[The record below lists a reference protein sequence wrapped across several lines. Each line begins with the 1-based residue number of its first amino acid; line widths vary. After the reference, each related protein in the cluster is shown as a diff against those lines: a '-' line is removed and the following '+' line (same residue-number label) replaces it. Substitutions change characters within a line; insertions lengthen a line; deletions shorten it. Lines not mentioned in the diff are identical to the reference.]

1 MPSPMRKWILL
12 YALFIS
18 SFSFAQPS
26 ITSFSP
32 EAGNVGSSVIIK
44 GKNFSPSPSQN
55 IVYFG
60 AVKAKVTAAT
70 DSTLSATVPAG
81 ATYQPISVTNQQLT
95 GYANQPFKVTFTHG
109 SASFRSRSFIN
120 QLEIKTAGYS
130 LSTAIADINGDGKS
144 EIIAAFYDTQEI
156 LIFLNKSNEDSISFE
171 SGISF
176 SAGTAPKIIKTV
188 DLDGDGLL
196 DILVGDDKDKNLII
210 YKNTSSGGSMSF
222 APRQNFTLDN
232 ATLSLCVVDGNKD
245 GRPDLALI
253 SGTGNLTI
261 YKNIS
266 INGTIQF
273 SKESVIF
280 PPAGG
285 FLSDIGA
292 VDINSDGLQDLAVLN
307 RVSNN
312 LTIWKNTSIN
322 NTISFT
328 TETIIPFL
336 SKPRSLAIGDVT
348 GDKLPDFIIS
358 ETDNN
363 SVFVLRNKSTNGNI
377 LIENKIYTYTT
388 SQFPELVIVNDLDG
402 DGKTDIASSN
412 WNAGSFSILKNLQSI
427 NDTVLYA
434 PRVDYLVPNPTN
446 DGIRNINSGDL
457 DGDGFPEIISTSYGN
472 KLGIF
477 RNALLQPL
485 INSVTP
491 ATASAGAPV
500 TIKGKNFI
508 ANTEV
513 TINGKKLLNPVIQ
526 NDSLLTGI
534 IPNSYSGFCVVKNKY
549 GEDSAAF
556 NYLIPIIDSIVPKI
570 GIPGSAVTIY
580 GANFDSTAAK
590 TIFFGAVPVTI
601 QQSTSKKIIV
611 TAPAAATYENI
622 TLTEKGNTIY
632 SNTPFISIST
642 DTATNAVLL
651 FQKNGTFIT
660 GGAQASDV
668 KSKDL
673 NGDGKPDLVVNNK
686 STGGFTIFKN
696 TSKQDSISFAKMPEL
711 VTAKNT
717 LFTFGD
723 LDGDGKPDLI
733 TINDETIQSLIAFR
747 NISSGDSIAFG
758 PKITF
763 GRLDE
768 TYPVNLWDIFV
779 QDLDGDGRPD
789 IIVENN
795 GVTKLSYFLNT
806 TEFNTG
812 NITMTKRAD
821 FETGSSPF
829 AVRGLIISDINN
841 DKKADLLIGNDDN
854 SISILRNTS
863 SISKVSFASRT
874 VIRTKTRNNK
884 LALGDIDNDGA
895 PDLVASFWNDSTL
908 VILKNKSSGDSIIF
922 SNPTEITASNIS
934 LQMYLADMNG
944 DGKIDIISTLQDTQ
958 GGRIGIFRN
967 SSIPGKISFISPATY
982 LIDSTIT
989 VQNIFP
995 VDLNTD
1001 AKQEI
1006 IITNS
1011 ASGMIVLKNLT
1022 NPSSIT
1028 SFTPKDAGKGA
1039 SVIIK
1044 GKRLSY
1050 VTQVNFG
1057 GIPANSFKLESDT
1070 IISAVVGNGNSGY
1083 LSIAT
1088 QYSKDSLPGFIYGLP
1103 IIKLLPAD
1111 TSFIFGVPKGK
1122 FAKVQSYG
1130 LSAKYLQGNLSITA
1144 PTNFQLAK
1152 SPDSSFTTSIS
1163 LPTQNGNIDSMR
1175 IYVRFKADTAALFTG
1190 QILHTSTA
1198 ATTRAI
1204 TVTGN
1209 SKCDSLLLLPP
1220 LINNIKTDTIICYKD
1235 SIVLSP
1241 SSGPYSNYLWNNGDT
1256 TQSIKVK
1263 GSSAYS
1269 LIAGSGIGCIS
1280 LPSLAIKTNKNTNP
1294 IPSIAQL
1301 GNGNLLSSAAPKYRW
1316 LFNNILVPSN
1326 TTNTLVP
1333 SKVGF
1338 YTVETSNDSIC
1349 WDRSVDYP
1357 IISLNIPLVNDTLA
1371 TKVYP
1376 NPTSTGLFYVVGTL
1390 QKVTNVVAKVTV
1402 SDANG
1407 NILLQSSKFIFFGK
1421 EIKIPITLTIKG
1433 TVFVKLDM
1441 NGDIKTQTVI
1451 LQ

>member
-1 MPSPMRKWILL
+1 MRKWILSTFML
-12 YALFIS
+12 LS
-18 SFSFAQPS
+18 SFSYAQPS

-32 EAGNVGSSVIIK
+32 EAGSIGTTVIIK
-44 GKNFSPSPSQN
+44 GKNFSSNAAQN

-60 AVKAKVTAAT
+60 AVKATVSAAT
-70 DSTLSATVPAG
+70 DSTLTVAVPAG
-81 ATYQPISVTNQQLT
+81 ASYQPVSVTNQQLT
-95 GYANQPFKVTFTHG
+95 GYSNLPFKVTFTHG
-109 SASFRSRSFIN
+109 SASFRSRSFTN
-120 QLEIKTAGYS
+120 QLEIKTAGSSY
-130 LSTAIADINGDGKS
+130 STAIADINGDGKS
-144 EIIAAFYDTQEI
+144 EVIAAFYDTQEI
-156 LIFLNKSNEDSISFE
+156 LIFPNKSNKDSISLE
-171 SGISF
+171 SGISY
-176 SAGTAPKIIKTV
+176 SAGTAPKIIKTA

-196 DILVGDDKDKNLII
+196 DILIGDDKDKNLII
-210 YKNTSSGGSMSF
+210 YKNTSSGGLMSL

-232 ATLSLCVVDGNKD
+232 ATLSFCIVDANKD
-245 GRPDLALI
+245 GKPDLAVI
-253 SGTGNLTI
+253 SSTGQLYI

-266 INGTIQF
+266 INGSIQF
-273 SKESVIF
+273 SKESVIS
-280 PPAGG
+280 PPGGG
-285 FLSDIGA
+285 FLSDIAA
-292 VDINSDGLQDLAVLN
+292 VDINGDGNQDLAVLN
-307 RVSNN
+307 RVSYN
-312 LTIWKNTSIN
+312 LTIWKNTGTN
-322 NTISFT
+322 NNISFT
-328 TETIIPFL
+328 TETIIPFA
-336 SKPRSLAIGDVT
+336 SSPRSLAIGDVT
-348 GDKLPDFIIS
+348 GDNLPDFIIS
-358 ETDNN
+358 ETDDN
-363 SVFVLRNKSTNGNI
+363 SVFVLRNKSKNGVISIDNT
-377 LIENKIYTYTT
+377 IYQYAT
-388 SQFPELVIVNDLDG
+388 SRFPELVIVNDLDG
-402 DGKTDIASSN
+402 DGKTDIAASN

-434 PRVDYLVPNPTN
+434 PRVDYFVPNPTN

-457 DGDGFPEIISTSYGN
+457 DGDGFPEIISTSFG
-472 KLGIF
+472 KKIGVF
-477 RNALLQPL
+477 RNTLLQPL

-491 ATASAGAPV
+491 TIASAGVPI
-500 TIKGKNFI
+500 TIKGRNFI

-513 TINGKKLLNPVIQ
+513 SINGKQLINTTLQ

-534 IPNSYSGFCVVKNKY
+534 IPISYSGFFVVKNRY
-549 GEDSAAF
+549 GVDSAAF
-556 NYLIPIIDSIVPKI
+556 NYLMPTIDSIVPKI
-570 GIPGSAVTIY
+570 GIPGSAVTLY
-580 GANFDSTAAK
+580 GNNFDSLAAK
-590 TIFFGAVPVTI
+590 TIFFGAVPVTV

-632 SNTPFISIST
+632 SNVPFISVST
-642 DTATNAVLL
+642 DSATNAVLL

-673 NGDGKPDLVVNNK
+673 NGDGKPDFVVNNK
-686 STGGFTIFKN
+686 SSGGFTIFKN
-696 TSKQDSISFAKMPEL
+696 TSQQDSISLAKMPEL
-711 VTAKNT
+711 ATAKNT

-733 TINDETIQSLIAFR
+733 TVNDETIQSVIAYR
-747 NISSGDSIAFG
+747 NISSVDTIVFG

-763 GRLDE
+763 GPLDD

-789 IIVENN
+789 IIVENS

-812 NITMTKRAD
+812 NITMAKRAD

-829 AVRGLIISDINN
+829 AIRGLVISDINN

-863 SISKVSFASRT
+863 SISKVSFSSRT
-874 VIRTKTRNNK
+874 VIRTKTRNHK

-908 VILKNKSSGDSIIF
+908 VILNNKSTADSIIF
-922 SNPTEITASNIS
+922 SNPTEITASNMP
-934 LQMYLADMNG
+934 LQMYLSDMNG
-944 DGKIDIISTLQDTQ
+944 DGKPDIVSTIADSNS
-958 GGRIGIFRN
+958 GRIAIFRN
-967 SSIPGKISFISPATY
+967 SSIPGKISFTSPATY
-982 LIDSTIT
+982 IIDPSIT

-995 VDLNTD
+995 VDLNADT
-1001 AKQEI
+1001 KQEI
-1006 IITNS
+1006 IISNS
-1011 ASGMIVLKNLT
+1011 ASGIFIFKNLT

-1039 SVIIK
+1039 TVIIK

-1050 VTQVNFG
+1050 VTQVFFG
-1057 GIPANSFKLESDT
+1057 GNAASSFKLVSDT
-1070 IISAVVGNGNSGY
+1070 VISAIVGNGNSGF

-1103 IIKLLPAD
+1103 IIKLHPTD

-1130 LSAKYLQGNLSITA
+1130 LSAKYLQGNLDITA

-1152 SPDSSFTTSIS
+1152 SPDSTFTSSLS

-1235 SIVLSP
+1235 SILLSP
-1241 SSGPYSNYLWNNGDT
+1241 TSGPYISYLWNTGDT
-1256 TQSIKVK
+1256 TKSIIVK
-1263 GSSAYS
+1263 GTSSFS
-1269 LIAGSGIGCIS
+1269 LIVGSGIGCIS
-1280 LPSLAIKTNKNTNP
+1280 LPSLAIKTNRNTNP
-1294 IPSIAQL
+1294 IPSIAQV
-1301 GNGNLLSSAAPKYRW
+1301 GNSNLVSSAAPKYRW
-1316 LFNNILVPSN
+1316 LFNNTPVAGN

-1357 IISLNIPLVNDTLA
+1357 IITLNIPLVNDTLA

-1390 QKVTNVVAKVTV
+1390 QKVTNVVARVTV
-1402 SDANG
+1402 TDANG

-1421 EIKIPITLTIKG
+1421 EIKIPITLTSKG

-1441 NGDIKTQTVI
+1441 NGDVKTQTVI